1 MDLALRGRVALVT
14 GSYRGTGEGVAGVL
28 AREGAE
34 VLVHGF
40 ELEPA
45 ARVAEALVAEGLQ
58 ARPVAGDIRCDEGAS
73 EVIAQAGDVDILVNN
88 YGVAE
93 GGSWESPTEE
103 WIDIYQKNVLSG
115 VRLVHGLVPGMRSR
129 GWGRVV
135 FVSTVG
141 YARPNSLMPHYYA
154 SKTALI
160 NMTLSLAKELANT
173 GVTVNCVSP
182 GIVATREIL
191 ERFERRARKQGS
203 ATDRASLEA
212 LMLREFLPNPSG
224 LVGTPEDVGNLI
236 AFLVSERARYINA
249 ANLRIDGGAA
259 DSVH

>member
-1 MDLALRGRVALVT
+1 
-14 GSYRGTGEGVAGVL
+14 
-28 AREGAE
+28 
-34 VLVHGF
+34 
-40 ELEPA
+40 
-45 ARVAEALVAEGLQ
+45 
-58 ARPVAGDIRCDEGAS
+58 
-73 EVIAQAGDVDILVNN
+73 
-88 YGVAE
+88 
-93 GGSWESPTEE
+93 
-103 WIDIYQKNVLSG
+103 
-115 VRLVHGLVPGMRSR
+115 
-129 GWGRVV
+129 
-135 FVSTVG
+135 
-141 YARPNSLMPHYYA
+141 MPHYYA